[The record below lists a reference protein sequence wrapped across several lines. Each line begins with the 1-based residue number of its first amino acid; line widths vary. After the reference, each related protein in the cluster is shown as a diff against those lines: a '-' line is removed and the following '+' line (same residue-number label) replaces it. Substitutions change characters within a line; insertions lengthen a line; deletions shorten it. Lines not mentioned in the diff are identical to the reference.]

1 MTIITYNQK
10 DVWAN
15 EDGSICHHCKGNA
28 TDFSKRGEYCQDG
41 GFYKE
46 VVEKINALPVDKG
59 GIPDEGHSTNNDIDI
74 FKCAQ
79 NTYYDIMN
87 NGACNMNMKHRLS
100 ELYQVNTIFNTPIL
114 DITNKCFAETDNGH
128 YVNDPDEYWDDL
140 QHEAEHMMDVCIEKI
155 DEKIYEETEA

>member
-1 MTIITYNQK
+1 M
-10 DVWAN
+10 
-15 EDGSICHHCKGNA
+15 
-28 TDFSKRGEYCQDG
+28 
-41 GFYKE
+41 
-46 VVEKINALPVDKG
+46 
-59 GIPDEGHSTNNDIDI
+59 EGHSTNNDIDI